1 MVSMADIGLTPAEKA
16 AVLLVSIG
24 KEYSAQL
31 YKHLSEEEVESMTMS
46 IAMLRKVDSDTREQV
61 INEFYE
67 MCLANKFLQEGGIDY
82 ARELLESALGQER
95 ADELIRRLT
104 SSLQVRPFDF
114 IRRADAAQIL
124 NVIHNEHPQTIALVL
139 SYIDPKQSAQIIAA
153 LPSER
158 QAEII
163 RRIAGMGNASPDYIR
178 EAERVLER
186 KISSMGYMDQI
197 QVGGLNAI
205 VEIINSLDRGS
216 EKSILEILDEKDSVL
231 ADEIRNNLF
240 VFEDISKLSGPAVQ
254 RVLRDINN
262 ADLAI
267 ALKMATDDV
276 KKIIFTNI
284 SKRMQEMI
292 QDDMDVMGPVRVRD
306 VEDAQQRI
314 VSVVRKLE
322 DDGEIVVARGEGDD
336 MIV

>member
-1 MVSMADIGLTPAEKA
+1 MEKA

-24 KEYSAQL
+24 KEYSAEL
-31 YKHLSEEEVESMTMS
+31 YKHLSEEEIESITMS
-46 IAMLRKVDSDTREQV
+46 IAMLRKVDAQTRENV
-61 INEFYE
+61 LEEFYQ
-67 MCLANKFLQEGGIDY
+67 MCIANKFLQEGGIDY
-82 ARELLESALGQER
+82 ARELLERAMGQAR
-95 ADELIRRLT
+95 ADELIHRLT
-104 SSLQVRPFDF
+104 TSLQVRPFDF
-114 IRRADAAQIL
+114 IRRADASQIL
-124 NVIHNEHPQTIALVL
+124 NVIHSEHPQTIALVL

-153 LPSER
+153 LPPER

-163 RRIAGMGNASPDYIR
+163 QRIAGMGSASPDYIR

-205 VEIINSLDRGS
+205 VEIINSLDRNS
-216 EKSILEILDEKDSVL
+216 EKNILEILYERDSIL

-240 VFEDISKLSGPAVQ
+240 VFEDISKLSGQAVQ

-262 ADLAI
+262 SDLAI

-276 KKIIFTNI
+276 KKIIFSNI

-322 DDGEIVVARGEGDD
+322 DDGEIIVARGEGDD

>member
-1 MVSMADIGLTPAEKA
+1 MADYGLTSAEKA

-24 KEYSAQL
+24 KEYSAEL
-31 YKHLSEEEVESMTMS
+31 YKYLGEEEVEALTMS
-46 IAMLRKVDSDTREQV
+46 IAMLRRVDTETRERV
-61 INEFYE
+61 IEEFYE
-67 MCLANKFLQEGGIDY
+67 MCVANKFLQEGGIDY
-82 ARELLESALGQER
+82 ARELLERAMGQAK
-95 ADELIRRLT
+95 ADELIHRLT
-104 SSLQVRPFDF
+104 TSLQVRPFDF
-114 IRRADAAQIL
+114 IRRADATQIL

-139 SYIDPKQSAQIIAA
+139 SYIEPKQSAQIIAA
-153 LPSER
+153 LPPER

-205 VEIINSLDRGS
+205 VEIINSLDRSS
-216 EKSILEILDEKDSVL
+216 EKNILEILDEKDSEL

-240 VFEDISKLSGPAVQ
+240 VFEDISKLGGQAVQ

-276 KKIIFTNI
+276 KKIIFNNI

-322 DDGEIVVARGEGDD
+322 DDGEIVIARGEGDD

>member
-1 MVSMADIGLTPAEKA
+1 MADYGLTSTEKA

-24 KEYSAQL
+24 KDYSAEL
-31 YKHLSEEEVESMTMS
+31 YKHLGEEEIESLTMS
-46 IAMLRKVDSDTREQV
+46 IAMLRRVDSETREKV
-61 INEFYE
+61 LEEFYE

-82 ARELLESALGQER
+82 ARELLERAMGQAR
-95 ADELIRRLT
+95 ADELIHKLT
-104 SSLQVRPFDF
+104 TSLQVRPFDF

-153 LPSER
+153 LPPER

-216 EKSILEILDEKDSVL
+216 EKNILEILDEKDSAL

-240 VFEDISKLSGPAVQ
+240 VFEDIVKLSGQAVQ

-267 ALKMATDDV
+267 ALKMATEDV
-276 KKIIFTNI
+276 KRIIFTNI

>member
-1 MVSMADIGLTPAEKA
+1 MADSFGLTPKEKA
-16 AVLLVSIG
+16 AVLLISLG
-24 KEYSAQL
+24 KEQSAEL
-31 YKHLSEEEVESMTMS
+31 YRHLSEEEIGEMTLS
-46 IAMLRKVDSDTREQV
+46 IATLRQIDSEARESIVD
-61 INEFYE
+61 EFYN
-67 MCLANKFLQEGGIDY
+67 MCLANKFLQAGGIDY
-82 ARELLESALGQER
+82 ARALLTQAIGASE
-95 ADELIRRLT
+95 ADDLIRKLS

-139 SYIDPKQSAQIIAA
+139 SYIDAKQSAEIVAA
-153 LPSER
+153 LPPNR

-163 RRIAGMGNASPDYIR
+163 RRIANMGSASPDYIR

-186 KISSMGYMDQI
+186 KISSMGYTDQI
-197 QVGGLNAI
+197 QVGGIGAI
-205 VEIINSLDRGS
+205 VGIINSLDRGS
-216 EKSILEILDEKDSVL
+216 EKGILEILDVEDRIL

-240 VFEDISKLSGPAVQ
+240 VFEDLVKLGGQAVQ

-262 ADLAI
+262 QDLAV

-276 KKIIFTNI
+276 KKVIFNNI

-292 QDDMDVMGPVRVRD
+292 VDDMEVMGPVRVRD
-306 VEDAQQRI
+306 VEEAQQRI

-322 DDGEIVVARGEGDD
+322 DDGEIIIARGEGDD

>member
-1 MVSMADIGLTPAEKA
+1 MADYGLTSAEKA

-24 KEYSAQL
+24 KEHSAQL
-31 YKHLSEEEVESMTMS
+31 YKYLGEEEIESLTMS
-46 IAMLRKVDSDTREQV
+46 IAMLRRVDSETRESV
-61 INEFYE
+61 LEEFYE

-82 ARELLESALGQER
+82 ARELLERAMGQAR
-95 ADELIRRLT
+95 ADELIHKLT
-104 SSLQVRPFDF
+104 TSLQVRPFDF
-114 IRRADAAQIL
+114 IRRADATQIL

-153 LPSER
+153 LPPER

-216 EKSILEILDEKDSVL
+216 EKNILEILDEKDSIL

-240 VFEDISKLSGPAVQ
+240 VFEDIAKLSGQAVQ

>member
-1 MVSMADIGLTPAEKA
+1 MADHGLTPAEKA

-61 INEFYE
+61 INEFYG

-124 NVIHNEHPQTIALVL
+124 NVLHSEHPQTIALVL
-139 SYIDPKQSAQIIAA
+139 SYIEPKQSAQIIAA
-153 LPSER
+153 LSSER

-163 RRIAGMGNASPDYIR
+163 RRIAGMGSASPDYIR

-205 VEIINSLDRGS
+205 VEIFNSLDRSS
-216 EKSILEILDEKDSVL
+216 EKSILEILDEKDGVL

-240 VFEDISKLSGPAVQ
+240 VFEDISKLGGQAVQ

-276 KKIIFTNI
+276 KRIIFTNI

-306 VEDAQQRI
+306 VEEAQQRI

-322 DDGEIVVARGEGDD
+322 DDGEIVIARGEGDD

>member
-1 MVSMADIGLTPAEKA
+1 MADHGLTSAEKA

-31 YKHLSEEEVESMTMS
+31 YKHLNEDEVESMTMS
-46 IAMLRKVDSDTREQV
+46 IAMLRKVDSDTREKV
-61 INEFYE
+61 IGEFYE

-82 ARELLESALGQER
+82 ARELLESAMGSER

-114 IRRADAAQIL
+114 IRRADAEQIL

-186 KISSMGYMDQI
+186 KISSMGYTDQI
-197 QVGGLNAI
+197 QAGGLNVI
-205 VEIINSLDRGS
+205 VEIINSLDRSS

-240 VFEDISKLSGPAVQ
+240 VFEDLSKLSGQAVQ